1 MPSRLCVADARGK
14 TPSVDATTT
23 TSAPSASPEDR
34 AERRQVT
41 VMFSDLVGSTAL
53 SARMDPEDLREVI
66 SAYQK
71 CVAETVGRFGGFVAK
86 YMGDGVLVYFGYPQ
100 AHEDDAERAVRAGLE
115 LVAAVGAL
123 KTHASLQTRVG
134 IATGLVVVG
143 DLIGSGASQEQAIVG
158 ETPNL
163 AARLQGV
170 AEPNSV
176 VIAESTRKLV
186 GNLFELDDL
195 GPQELKGV
203 SGAARAWAAL
213 RQASVEGRFDAFH
226 ASGLT
231 DLVGRDE
238 ELELLLRRWSKAKR
252 GEGQVVLLSGEPGIG
267 KSRLTAALLERLGG
281 EPHTR
286 LRYFCSP
293 QHTDSPLYPIISQM
307 ERAAGFAYEDTTKA
321 KLGKLDV
328 LLAQSFTPRQDAAL
342 FAEMLSLPN
351 DGRYPTL
358 ELTPQQRRHKTLEAL
373 TAQLET
379 LSHTNPVLMIFEDVH
394 WIDPTSLEALGR
406 TVDRVTALGVLLI
419 ITYRPEF
426 EPPWVGRPDV
436 TALTLNRL
444 GQREI
449 ADLID
454 RVTGNKP
461 LPASIRQDIIERTD
475 GIPLFVEEM
484 TKAVLEAGSES
495 ASEHTAAAVPS
506 PALAVPASLHASLMA
521 RLDRLGSAKEVAQI
535 GAVIG
540 REFPH
545 ALIAAVARKGEPE
558 LRSALD
564 RLIEA
569 GLLFRQGVA
578 PHATYLFKHALVR
591 DVAYGSLLR
600 DQRQQLHS
608 RIADMLAEH
617 FPTMVEAEPEV
628 LAHHYREAGMADAAS
643 TYFER
648 AADRAAARSAY
659 IEAAAH
665 FRAAIQE
672 ADHLSQKD
680 ERTRRALILLL
691 KLGPAIAV
699 TIGEWRP
706 EVEAVYR
713 RAYDLGRE
721 VGDGPQL
728 FRATWGLW
736 LCANRTDNK
745 QSRKWTEELT
755 SLARRLGD
763 EGLLLEA
770 QHCRWGDEFYGGGNV
785 PRILETTEEG
795 IRRYDAKRHAHLADA
810 FGGHDPGVCALG
822 VHSLG
827 LALRG
832 FPDQARRTLEK
843 AFSLAE
849 FLSNPPSI
857 GLAHRHGWFTFMILR
872 DRHDG
877 ERMGERLVALAE
889 KFDLPFFRWYGRY
902 GGGWAKAQGLSLS
915 EGLALMEEAFPSV
928 VNEQAYKFLG
938 AALAEARFD
947 AGRVTDALAL
957 ADHALDT
964 GEGPTSGLYVPEIHR
979 LRGTFLKS
987 LGSPV
992 EEVERAL
999 LTALEIAEEQGAFLL
1014 KLRASTSLA
1023 RLWRDQG
1030 KVQQA
1035 RELLAPVYGWFT
1047 EGFDTRDLKEAK
1059 ALLEELPA

>member
-1 MPSRLCVADARGK
+1 
-14 TPSVDATTT
+14 
-23 TSAPSASPEDR
+23 
-34 AERRQVT
+34 
-41 VMFSDLVGSTAL
+41 
-53 SARMDPEDLREVI
+53 
-66 SAYQK
+66 
-71 CVAETVGRFGGFVAK
+71 
-86 YMGDGVLVYFGYPQ
+86 
-100 AHEDDAERAVRAGLE
+100 
-115 LVAAVGAL
+115 
-123 KTHASLQTRVG
+123 
-134 IATGLVVVG
+134 
-143 DLIGSGASQEQAIVG
+143 
-158 ETPNL
+158 
-163 AARLQGV
+163 
-170 AEPNSV
+170 
-176 VIAESTRKLV
+176 
-186 GNLFELDDL
+186 
-195 GPQELKGV
+195 
-203 SGAARAWAAL
+203 
-213 RQASVEGRFDAFH
+213 
-226 ASGLT
+226 
-231 DLVGRDE
+231 
-238 ELELLLRRWSKAKR
+238 
-252 GEGQVVLLSGEPGIG
+252 
-267 KSRLTAALLERLGG
+267 
-281 EPHTR
+281 
-286 LRYFCSP
+286 
-293 QHTDSPLYPIISQM
+293 
-307 ERAAGFAYEDTTKA
+307 
-321 KLGKLDV
+321 
-328 LLAQSFTPRQDAAL
+328 
-342 FAEMLSLPN
+342 
-351 DGRYPTL
+351 
-358 ELTPQQRRHKTLEAL
+358 
-373 TAQLET
+373 
-379 LSHTNPVLMIFEDVH
+379 
-394 WIDPTSLEALGR
+394 
-406 TVDRVTALGVLLI
+406 
-419 ITYRPEF
+419 
-426 EPPWVGRPDV
+426 
-436 TALTLNRL
+436 
-444 GQREI
+444 
-449 ADLID
+449 
-454 RVTGNKP
+454 
-461 LPASIRQDIIERTD
+461 
-475 GIPLFVEEM
+475 
-484 TKAVLEAGSES
+484 
-495 ASEHTAAAVPS
+495 
-506 PALAVPASLHASLMA
+506 
-521 RLDRLGSAKEVAQI
+521 
-535 GAVIG
+535 
-540 REFPH
+540 
-545 ALIAAVARKGEPE
+545 
-558 LRSALD
+558 
-564 RLIEA
+564 
-569 GLLFRQGVA
+569 
-578 PHATYLFKHALVR
+578 
-591 DVAYGSLLR
+591 
-600 DQRQQLHS
+600 
-608 RIADMLAEH
+608 LAEH
-617 FPTMVEAEPEV
+617 FPTTVEAEPEV

-680 ERTRRALILLL
+680 ERTRRALTLLL

-843 AFSLAE
+843 AFGLAE

-1030 KVQQA
+1030 KVRQA

-1047 EGFDTRDLKEAK
+1047 EGFDTLDLKEAK
-1059 ALLEELPA
+1059 ALLEELAA